1 MQETEF
7 IAQNK
12 EKWKEF
18 EDVLKSDNKD
28 PDRLTSLFIETTD
41 DLSYSRTFYP
51 NRSVRVYLNGIS
63 QKIYQAIYKNKSK
76 GKNKFKKFWQEELPS
91 ALWYSRK
98 TLLLSFIIFSV
109 GILIGVVSD
118 IFYPN
123 FSSIVLSPQ
132 YVAMT
137 EENIASGDP
146 MAVYK
151 DSEPFSMFL
160 RIGQNNI
167 MISFGCFVLGLLW
180 GVGTTYAL
188 LSNGVMFGAF
198 MHFFFTRGLQ
208 KESILTVMQHGTLEL
223 SMIILSG
230 SAGFILAKGLLF
242 PGTYSRLDSLILSA
256 RNAIKIMIAVFVLLV
271 YAAFIESFVTRLT
284 DLPDAV
290 RISSILLSL
299 SIVIGYFVWYPYYQ
313 YKKGAIAAVENEEIP
328 IHKEDKINLSV
339 IKNPSKIFIE
349 TFSLFSK
356 TAKSNALL
364 SFGIALIMVM
374 FYGLISHGKFNELV
388 DFNDLED
395 FNFYYL
401 IWCWTPYYF
410 IILPEKF
417 ALLVPLMALMLAL
430 IFVATY
436 SWSEKIL
443 FGESNWKKLW
453 PLRMVNAFILS
464 LFVLL
469 PLYLEASGTFFLMI
483 FTWPFTILWLV
494 QSFHKNQ
501 FLLMTLIPSLSLLRN
516 AFIRM
521 LSVFWTV
528 HLMQW
533 FGILFLTGGMA
544 IIVGFIL
551 TGKLSNFI
559 IIIFQFISMNIP
571 RNAPFADQSFYIF
584 YLSLLWF
591 CLAFMVSLSTYS
603 SVLLFHTMKEIDK
616 AESLNETIQQI
627 GKVKRAYGLEKE
639 V

>member
-18 EDVLKSDNKD
+18 EDVLKSNNKD

-63 QKIYQAIYKNKSK
+63 QKVYQAIYKNKSK
-76 GKNKFKKFWQEELPS
+76 GKNKFKKFWQEELPQ
-91 ALWYSRK
+91 ALWHSRK
-98 TLLLSFIIFSV
+98 TLLLSFLIFSL
-109 GILIGVVSD
+109 GITIGVISD

-123 FSSIVLSPQ
+123 FTQIVLSPE

-146 MAVYK
+146 LAVYK
-151 DSEPFSMFL
+151 DSEPFQMFL

-198 MHFFFTRGLQ
+198 MHFFFSRGLQ
-208 KESILTVMQHGTLEL
+208 KESVLTVMQHGTLEL

-230 SAGFILAKGLLF
+230 AAGFILARGLLF

-299 SIVIGYFVWYPYYQ
+299 AIVLGYFVWYPYYRN
-313 YKKGAIAAVENEEIP
+313 KKGLIPPIENEEIP
-328 IHKEDKINLSV
+328 IHKEDKIDLHI
-339 IKNPSKIFIE
+339 IKPSSKIFIE
-349 TFSLFSK
+349 TFSLFSR
-356 TAKSNALL
+356 TAKANALISL
-364 SFGIALIMVM
+364 AVTVVMVFFFG
-374 FYGLISHGKFNELV
+374 YISHGKFNELIDLNTFL
-388 DFNDLED
+388 DFNL
-395 FNFYYL
+395 FHIL
-401 IWCWTPYYF
+401 WCWTPYYF
-410 IILPEKF
+410 FILPEKY
-417 ALLVPLMALMLAL
+417 ALLLPLMSILLSIIL
-430 IFVATY
+430 VISY

-443 FGESNWKKLW
+443 FGESKLKEQW
-453 PLRMVNAFILS
+453 FLRFVNALILS
-464 LFVLL
+464 FLL
-469 PLYLEASGTFFLMI
+469 LQPLHFSATSTFFLMI
-483 FTWPFTILWLV
+483 FIWPFTILWLV
-494 QSFHKNQ
+494 NSFHQNKF
-501 FLLMTLIPSLSLLRN
+501 FLLTLISSLSLLRN
-516 AFIRM
+516 AFFRM

-533 FGILFLTGGMA
+533 FGILLLTGGLA
-544 IIVGFIL
+544 LIIGFIL
-551 TGKLSNFI
+551 TGQVSNFI

-571 RNAPFADQSFYIF
+571 RNAPFADQSTYIF

-591 CLAFMVSLSTYS
+591 CLAFMISLSTYS
-603 SVLLFHTMKEIDK
+603 SILLFHTMKEIDK
-616 AESLNETIQQI
+616 AESLTESIHQI

>member
-18 EDVLKSDNKD
+18 EDVLKSTNKD

-63 QKIYQAIYKNKSK
+63 QKVYQAIYKNKSK
-76 GKNKFKKFWQEELPS
+76 GKNKFKKFWQEELPQ
-91 ALWYSRK
+91 ALWHSRK
-98 TLLLSFIIFSV
+98 TLLLSFLIFSL
-109 GILIGVVSD
+109 GITIGVISD

-123 FSSIVLSPQ
+123 FTQIVLSPG

-137 EENIASGDP
+137 EENIANGDP
-146 MAVYK
+146 LAVYK
-151 DSEPFSMFL
+151 DSEPFQMFL

-180 GVGTTYAL
+180 GIGTTYAL

-198 MHFFFTRGLQ
+198 MHFFFSRGLQ

-230 SAGFILAKGLLF
+230 AAGFILARGLLF

-299 SIVIGYFVWYPYYQ
+299 AIVLGYFVWYPYYRN
-313 YKKGAIAAVENEEIP
+313 KKGLIPPVENEEIP
-328 IHKEDKINLSV
+328 IHKEDKIDLHI
-339 IKNPSKIFIE
+339 IKPSSKIFIE
-349 TFSLFSK
+349 TFSLFSR
-356 TAKSNALL
+356 TAKANALISL
-364 SFGIALIMVM
+364 AVTVVMVFFFG
-374 FYGLISHGKFNELV
+374 YISNGKFNELIDLNTFL
-388 DFNDLED
+388 DFNL
-395 FNFYYL
+395 FHIL
-401 IWCWTPYYF
+401 WCWTPYYF
-410 IILPEKF
+410 FILPEKH
-417 ALLVPLMALMLAL
+417 ALLIPLMSILLSIIL
-430 IFVATY
+430 VISY

-443 FGESNWKKLW
+443 FGESKLKEQW
-453 PLRMVNAFILS
+453 FLRFVNALVLS
-464 LFVLL
+464 FLL
-469 PLYLEASGTFFLMI
+469 LQPLHFSAASTFFLMI
-483 FTWPFTILWLV
+483 FIWPFTILWLV
-494 QSFHKNQ
+494 NSFHQNKF
-501 FLLMTLIPSLSLLRN
+501 FLLTLISSLSLLRN
-516 AFIRM
+516 AFFRM

-533 FGILFLTGGMA
+533 FGILLLTGGLA
-544 IIVGFIL
+544 LIIGFVL
-551 TGKLSNFI
+551 TGQISNFI

-571 RNAPFADQSFYIF
+571 RNAPFADQSTYIF

-591 CLAFMVSLSTYS
+591 CLAFMISLSTYS
-603 SVLLFHTMKEIDK
+603 SMLLFHTMKEIDK
-616 AESLNETIQQI
+616 AESLTESIHQI

>member
-18 EDVLKSDNKD
+18 EDVLKSNNKD

-63 QKIYQAIYKNKSK
+63 QKVYQAIYKNKSK
-76 GKNKFKKFWQEELPS
+76 GKNKFKKFWQEELPQ
-91 ALWYSRK
+91 ALWHSRK
-98 TLLLSFIIFSV
+98 TLLLSFLIFSL
-109 GILIGVVSD
+109 GITIGVISD

-123 FSSIVLSPQ
+123 FTQIVLSPE

-146 MAVYK
+146 LAVYK
-151 DSEPFSMFL
+151 DSEPFQMFL

-198 MHFFFTRGLQ
+198 MHFFFSRGLQ
-208 KESILTVMQHGTLEL
+208 KESVLTVMQHGTLEL

-230 SAGFILAKGLLF
+230 AAGFILARGLLF

-299 SIVIGYFVWYPYYQ
+299 AIVLGYFVWYPYYRN
-313 YKKGAIAAVENEEIP
+313 KKGLIPPIENEEIP
-328 IHKEDKINLSV
+328 IHKEDKIDLHI
-339 IKNPSKIFIE
+339 IKPSSKIFIE
-349 TFSLFSK
+349 TFSLFSR
-356 TAKSNALL
+356 TAKANALISL
-364 SFGIALIMVM
+364 AVTVVMVFFFG
-374 FYGLISHGKFNELV
+374 YISHGKFNELIDLNTFL
-388 DFNDLED
+388 DFNL
-395 FNFYYL
+395 FHIL
-401 IWCWTPYYF
+401 WCWTPYYF
-410 IILPEKF
+410 FILPEKY
-417 ALLVPLMALMLAL
+417 ALLLPLMSILLSIIL
-430 IFVATY
+430 VISY

-443 FGESNWKKLW
+443 FGESKLKEQW
-453 PLRMVNAFILS
+453 FLRFVNALILS
-464 LFVLL
+464 FLL
-469 PLYLEASGTFFLMI
+469 LQLLHFSATSTFFLMI
-483 FTWPFTILWLV
+483 FIWPFTILWLV
-494 QSFHKNQ
+494 NSFHQNKF
-501 FLLMTLIPSLSLLRN
+501 FLLTLISSLSLLRN
-516 AFIRM
+516 AFFRM

-533 FGILFLTGGMA
+533 FGILLLTGGLA
-544 IIVGFIL
+544 LIIGFIL
-551 TGKLSNFI
+551 TGQVSNFI

-571 RNAPFADQSFYIF
+571 RNAPFADQSTYIF

-591 CLAFMVSLSTYS
+591 CLAFMISLSTYS
-603 SVLLFHTMKEIDK
+603 SILLYHTMKEIDK
-616 AESLNETIQQI
+616 AESLTESIHQI

>member
-18 EDVLKSDNKD
+18 EDVLKSTIKD

-63 QKIYQAIYKNKSK
+63 QKVYQAIYKNKSK
-76 GKNKFKKFWQEELPS
+76 GKNKFKKFWQEELPQ
-91 ALWYSRK
+91 ALWHSRK
-98 TLLLSFIIFSV
+98 TLLLSFLIFSL
-109 GILIGVVSD
+109 GITIGVISD

-123 FSSIVLSPQ
+123 FTQIVLSPG

-137 EENIASGDP
+137 EENIANGDP
-146 MAVYK
+146 LAVYK
-151 DSEPFSMFL
+151 DSEPFQMFL

-180 GVGTTYAL
+180 GIGTTYAL

-198 MHFFFTRGLQ
+198 MHFFFSRGLQ

-230 SAGFILAKGLLF
+230 AAGFILAKGLLF

-299 SIVIGYFVWYPYYQ
+299 AIVLGYFVWYPYYRN
-313 YKKGAIAAVENEEIP
+313 KKGLIPPVENEEIP
-328 IHKEDKINLSV
+328 IHKEDKIDLHI
-339 IKNPSKIFIE
+339 IKPSSKIFIE
-349 TFSLFSK
+349 TFSLFSR
-356 TAKSNALL
+356 TAKANALISL
-364 SFGIALIMVM
+364 PVTVVMVFFFG
-374 FYGLISHGKFNELV
+374 YISNGKFNELIDLNTFL
-388 DFNDLED
+388 DFNL
-395 FNFYYL
+395 FHIL
-401 IWCWTPYYF
+401 WCWTPYYF
-410 IILPEKF
+410 FILPEKY
-417 ALLVPLMALMLAL
+417 ALLLPLMSILLSIIL
-430 IFVATY
+430 VISY

-443 FGESNWKKLW
+443 FGESKLKEQW
-453 PLRMVNAFILS
+453 FLRFVNALILS
-464 LFVLL
+464 FLL
-469 PLYLEASGTFFLMI
+469 LQPLHFSATSTFFLMI
-483 FTWPFTILWLV
+483 FIWPFTILWLV
-494 QSFHKNQ
+494 NSFHQNKF
-501 FLLMTLIPSLSLLRN
+501 FLLTLISSLSLLRN
-516 AFIRM
+516 AFFRM

-533 FGILFLTGGMA
+533 FGILLLTGGLA
-544 IIVGFIL
+544 LIIGFVL
-551 TGKLSNFI
+551 TGKISNFI

-571 RNAPFADQSFYIF
+571 RNAPFADQSTYIF

-591 CLAFMVSLSTYS
+591 CLAFMISLSTYS
-603 SVLLFHTMKEIDK
+603 SMLLFHTMKEIDK
-616 AESLNETIQQI
+616 AESLTESIHQI

>member
-18 EDVLKSDNKD
+18 EDVLKSNNKD

-63 QKIYQAIYKNKSK
+63 QKVYQAIYKNKSK
-76 GKNKFKKFWQEELPS
+76 GKNKFKKFWQEELPQ
-91 ALWYSRK
+91 ALWHSRK
-98 TLLLSFIIFSV
+98 TLLLSFLIFSL
-109 GILIGVVSD
+109 GITIGVISD

-123 FSSIVLSPQ
+123 FTQIVLSPD

-146 MAVYK
+146 LAVYK
-151 DSEPFSMFL
+151 DSEPFQMFL

-198 MHFFFTRGLQ
+198 MHFFFSRGLQ

-230 SAGFILAKGLLF
+230 AAGFILARGLLF

-299 SIVIGYFVWYPYYQ
+299 AIVLGYFVWYPYYRN
-313 YKKGAIAAVENEEIP
+313 KKGLIPPVENEEIP
-328 IHKEDKINLSV
+328 IHKEDKIDLHT
-339 IKNPSKIFIE
+339 IKPSSKIFIE
-349 TFSLFSK
+349 TFSLFSR
-356 TAKSNALL
+356 TAKANALISL
-364 SFGIALIMVM
+364 AVSVVMVFFFG
-374 FYGLISHGKFNELV
+374 YISNGKFNELIDLNTFL
-388 DFNDLED
+388 DFNL
-395 FNFYYL
+395 FHIL
-401 IWCWTPYYF
+401 WCWTPYYF
-410 IILPEKF
+410 FILPEKY
-417 ALLVPLMALMLAL
+417 ALLIPLMSILLSIIL
-430 IFVATY
+430 VISY

-443 FGESNWKKLW
+443 FGESKLKEQW
-453 PLRMVNAFILS
+453 FLRFVNALILS
-464 LFVLL
+464 FLL
-469 PLYLEASGTFFLMI
+469 LQPLHFSATSTFFLMI
-483 FTWPFTILWLV
+483 FIWPFTILWLV
-494 QSFHKNQ
+494 NSFHQNKF
-501 FLLMTLIPSLSLLRN
+501 FLLILISSLSLLRN
-516 AFIRM
+516 AFFRM

-533 FGILFLTGGMA
+533 FGILLLTGGLA
-544 IIVGFIL
+544 LIIGFVL
-551 TGKLSNFI
+551 TGQISNFI

-571 RNAPFADQSFYIF
+571 RNAPFADQSTYIF

-591 CLAFMVSLSTYS
+591 CLAFMISLSTYS
-603 SVLLFHTMKEIDK
+603 SMLLFHTMKEIDK
-616 AESLNETIQQI
+616 AESLTESIHQI